1 VLQEDTEPLAVM
13 VDLARRYPD
22 AKIIFSGGTSRSV
35 AGPSEAATV
44 KGYFFSFGIDPDR
57 ILTEG
62 QSQTTEEN
70 AIFTDHLLRPMP
82 SSGWLLV
89 TSAHHMPR
97 AMGAFRKAGFNVSA
111 FPVGFRTHG
120 WRNMWKPE
128 TIAADNLRRVDV
140 ALHEWIGLIE
150 YKLKGYSDQWFPAPT
165 GEEERVTAQFQ
176 NRSPS
181 DEIGIARAPRISE
194 LVGRSFFPGPLAGS
208 PSGRNDFSVAL
219 VQLLVN
225 DPMSVGLFLV
235 LVS

>member
-1 VLQEDTEPLAVM
+1 MLQEDTEPLAVM

-44 KGYFFSFGIDPDR
+44 KGYFVSFGIDPDR

-97 AMGAFRKAGFNVSA
+97 AMGAFRKPALTSVLFRLA
-111 FPVGFRTHG
+111 FGHMVGATCGNPR
-120 WRNMWKPE
+120 PLLQ
-128 TIAADNLRRVDV
+128 TICGASMSLFTS
-140 ALHEWIGLIE
+140 G
-150 YKLKGYSDQWFPAPT
+150 SD
-165 GEEERVTAQFQ
+165 
-176 NRSPS
+176 
-181 DEIGIARAPRISE
+181 
-194 LVGRSFFPGPLAGS
+194 
-208 PSGRNDFSVAL
+208 
-219 VQLLVN
+219 
-225 DPMSVGLFLV
+225 
-235 LVS
+235 